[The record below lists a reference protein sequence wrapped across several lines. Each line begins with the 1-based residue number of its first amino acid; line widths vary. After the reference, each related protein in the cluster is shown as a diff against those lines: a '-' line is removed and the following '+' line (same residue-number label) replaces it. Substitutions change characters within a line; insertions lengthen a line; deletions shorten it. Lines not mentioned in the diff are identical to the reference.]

1 MSYQKV
7 NERHLDYFKSFLPA
21 DRLFYGDAISEDY
34 SHDELVGEKMMP
46 ELLIRVTSTEEISR
60 VLAYANAER
69 IPVTTRGSG
78 TGLVGGA
85 LPVMGGILLET
96 TLMNRI
102 LDFDEED
109 FTVTVQPGVLL
120 MDLQQYAS
128 DRGYMYPPDPGEKT
142 GTIGGNISTNAG
154 GMRAVKYGVTRDYVR
169 SLTVVLP
176 DGRVETFSGKVVKN
190 STGYS
195 LKDLI
200 IGSEGTLAV
209 IAEAV
214 LKLVPQPACTVS
226 LLIPFADIDSALRC
240 VPELIRSG
248 TGPTAIEFMTR
259 NVILFTEEYL
269 GSRFPDKNHD
279 AYLLLT
285 YDGNSA
291 EAVEANWTRAADL
304 CIEMGAVDALIVD
317 TEERQSVVWTARGA
331 FLEAIKSS
339 TTEMDECDVV
349 LPRTRVA
356 EYIRFTHELEREY
369 DIRLPSFGHA
379 GDGNLHIY
387 LCRDGMDDAS
397 WAERKET
404 VFGRMYTRAF
414 EMGGLVS
421 GEHGVGFAKRRYMLE
436 RLGEDQLAL
445 MRGIKRVFDPNNI
458 LNPNKV
464 CEVD

>member
-7 NERHLDYFKSFLPA
+7 NDRHLAYFRTFIPG
-21 DRLFYGDAISEDY
+21 DRLLYGEAISEDY
-34 SHDELVGEKMMP
+34 SHDERVGEKAMP
-46 ELLIRVTSTEEISR
+46 ELLIRVTSTEEISK
-60 VLAYANAER
+60 VLAYANAEH

-85 LPVMGGILLET
+85 LPIYGGLVLET
-96 TLMNRI
+96 TLMNQI

-120 MDLQQYAS
+120 MDLQQYAT

-176 DGRVETFSGKVVKN
+176 DGRVEKLAGKVVKN

-209 IAEAV
+209 VAEAV
-214 LKLVPQPACTVS
+214 LKVVPKPVCTVS
-226 LLIPFADIDSALRC
+226 LLIPFRDIDSALRC

-285 YDGNSA
+285 YDGGSE
-291 EAVEANWTRAADL
+291 EAVEENWSRAAEL
-304 CIEMGAVDALIVD
+304 CIGMGAIDALIVD

-331 FLEAIKSS
+331 FLEAIKGS
-339 TTEMDECDVV
+339 TTELDECDVV
-349 LPRTRVA
+349 LPRTEVA
-356 EYIRFTHELEREY
+356 GYIRFTHELEQEY
-369 DIRLPSFGHA
+369 GIRLPSFGHA

-387 LCRDGMDDAS
+387 ICRDEMDDER
-397 WAERKET
+397 WAAMKEV
-404 VFGRMYTRAF
+404 VFDRMYRHAF
-414 EMGGLVS
+414 ALGGLVS
-421 GEHGVGFAKRRYMLE
+421 GEHGVGYAKRRYMLE

-445 MRGIKRVFDPNNI
+445 MRGIKKVFDPNDI
-458 LNPNKV
+458 LNPGKV
-464 CEVD
+464 CEL